1 MLGLILRLVILLA
14 VLTVIYVAL
23 SRYCRWYK
31 ARELETRFDTGEV
44 RSRDREGYVARGMA
58 EYDRSLTKKL
68 LLGVYLVPIGIV
80 ALLIYIADFT

>member
-1 MLGLILRLVILLA
+1 MIGLVLRLVILFA
-14 VLTVIYVAL
+14 VLTVIYLGL
-23 SRYCRWYK
+23 SRYFRWYK
-31 ARELETRFDTGEV
+31 SRELETRFDSGEV

-58 EYDRSLTKKL
+58 EYDRSLTRKL